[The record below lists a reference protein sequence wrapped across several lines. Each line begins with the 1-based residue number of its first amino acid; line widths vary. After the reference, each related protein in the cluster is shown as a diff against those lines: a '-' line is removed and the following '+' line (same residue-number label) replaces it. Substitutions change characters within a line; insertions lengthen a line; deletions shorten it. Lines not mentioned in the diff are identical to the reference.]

1 MAAPKEREASS
12 SLLRYSQP
20 MRTPALWDVIG
31 IGENSVD
38 YVYRLPTYPEPN
50 GANAKMRISGHSISC
65 GGQIATTLCTC
76 ASLGLR
82 AKYLGATGTDDNG
95 RRIRAELSFRGI
107 DMSDAVI
114 RDVPNRFAVI
124 LVGEKG
130 GERIVLWDRPP
141 ELSLRPRELPP
152 EVITAA
158 RVVHLD
164 DTDQDA
170 AIRAAEIAR
179 GAGVHVTSDI
189 DRVTPRTEE
198 LVSAVT
204 IAILAEHVPE
214 ALTGE
219 KDLER
224 AVRKLRRVQPGMLCV
239 TLGARGSMLLEG
251 DRVHYEP
258 AFQVEAVDTTGA
270 GDVFRGA
277 FICAL
282 LRGDP
287 PADIL
292 RFANAAA
299 GSSVTRLGAINGVP
313 TLEDTNRLLQLA
325 LRAT

>member
-1 MAAPKEREASS
+1 MPLDPLAP
-12 SLLRYSQP
+12 
-20 MRTPALWDVIG
+20 WDVIG

-50 GANAKMRISGHSISC
+50 GPNAKMRISTHSISC

-95 RRIRAELSFRGI
+95 RRIRAELTGRGV

-124 LVGEKG
+124 LVGEG
-130 GERIVLWDRPP
+130 AGERIVLWDRPQ

-152 EVITAA
+152 EVLTTA
-158 RVVHLD
+158 RVVHVD
-164 DTDQDA
+164 DTDQEA
-170 AIRAAEIAR
+170 AIRAASIAR
-179 GAGVHVTSDI
+179 EAGVHVTSDI

-198 LVSAVT
+198 LVAAVS
-204 IAILAEHVPE
+204 IAILAEQVPE

-224 AVRKLRRVQPGMLCV
+224 ALRKLRRVQPGMLCV
-239 TLGARGSMLLEG
+239 TLGSHGSMLLDG
-251 DRVHYEP
+251 DRVYHEP
-258 AFQVEAVDTTGA
+258 AFRVDVVDTTGA

-277 FICAL
+277 FIFAL
-282 LRGDP
+282 LRGDV

-299 GSSVTRLGAINGVP
+299 GVSCTRLGAINGVP
-313 TLEDTNRLLQLA
+313 TLGDAAALLETDA
-325 LRAT
+325 ARVP

>member
-1 MAAPKEREASS
+1 MDVTAR
-12 SLLRYSQP
+12 
-20 MRTPALWDVIG
+20 WDVIG

-50 GANAKMRISGHSISC
+50 GPNAKMRVSSHSISC

-95 RRIRAELSFRGI
+95 RRIRAELSLRGI

-124 LVGEKG
+124 LVGEQG

-141 ELSLRPRELPP
+141 ELSLKPREFPA
-152 EVITAA
+152 EIITAA
-158 RVVHLD
+158 RVVHVD

-170 AIRAAEIAR
+170 AIRAASIAR

-189 DRVTPRTEE
+189 DRVTERTEE
-198 LVSAVT
+198 LVAAVSV
-204 IAILAEHVPE
+204 AIVAEHVPE

-224 AVRKLRRVQPGMLCV
+224 ALRKLRRVQPGIICV
-239 TLGARGSMLLEG
+239 TLGARGSMVLDG
-251 DRVHYEP
+251 DRIYHEP

-277 FICAL
+277 FIYAL
-282 LRGDP
+282 LNGDSP
-287 PADIL
+287 HEIL

-313 TLEDTNRLLQLA
+313 TLEDTTRLLQEA
-325 LRAT
+325 AVR

>member
-1 MAAPKEREASS
+1 MAAV
-12 SLLRYSQP
+12 
-20 MRTPALWDVIG
+20 WDVIG

-50 GANAKMRISGHSISC
+50 GPNAKMRISAHSISC

-95 RRIRAELSFRGI
+95 RRIRAELALRGI
-107 DMSDAVI
+107 DMTDAVI

-130 GERIVLWDRPP
+130 GERIVLWDRPT

-170 AIRAAEIAR
+170 AIRAASIAR
-179 GAGVHVTSDI
+179 GAGVHVTSDV
-189 DRVTPRTEE
+189 DRVTDRTEE
-198 LVSAVT
+198 LVAAVT
-204 IAILAEHVPE
+204 IAIVAEHVPK

-224 AVRKLRRVQPGMLCV
+224 ALRKLRRIQPGLLCV
-239 TLGARGSMLLEG
+239 TLGVRGSMLLSE
-251 DRVHYEP
+251 DRVYHEP
-258 AFQVEAVDTTGA
+258 AFQVDTVDTTGA
-270 GDVFRGA
+270 VDVFRGA
-277 FICAL
+277 FIYSL
-282 LRGDP
+282 LRGDGP
-287 PADIL
+287 SDIL

-299 GSSVTRLGAINGVP
+299 GASVTRLGAINGVP
-313 TLEDTNRLLQLA
+313 TLDETNALLQSPV
-325 LRAT
+325 LR

>member
-1 MAAPKEREASS
+1 MNVDAQAP
-12 SLLRYSQP
+12 
-20 MRTPALWDVIG
+20 WDVIG

-38 YVYRLPTYPEPN
+38 YVYRLPTYPEPD
-50 GANAKMRISGHSISC
+50 GPNAKMRISSHSISC

-95 RRIRAELSFRGI
+95 RRIRAELTGRGI

-124 LVGEKG
+124 LVGEG
-130 GERIVLWDRPP
+130 AGERIVLWDRPT
-141 ELSLRPRELPP
+141 ELSLRARELPP
-152 EVITAA
+152 EVLTTA
-158 RVVHLD
+158 RVVHVD

-170 AIRAAEIAR
+170 AIRAASIAR

-189 DRVTPRTEE
+189 DRVTPRTEA
-198 LVSAVT
+198 LVGAVS
-204 IAILAEHVPE
+204 IAILAEQVPE

-224 AVRKLRRVQPGMLCV
+224 ALRKLRRIQPGMLVV
-239 TLGARGSMLLEG
+239 TLGARGSMLLDG
-251 DRVHYEP
+251 DRVYHEP
-258 AFQVEAVDTTGA
+258 AFRVDVVDTTGA

-277 FICAL
+277 FIYAL
-282 LRGDP
+282 LRGDR

-299 GSSVTRLGAINGVP
+299 GVSCTRLGAINGVP
-313 TLEDTNRLLQLA
+313 TLEDASLLLETDA
-325 LRAT
+325 ARVP